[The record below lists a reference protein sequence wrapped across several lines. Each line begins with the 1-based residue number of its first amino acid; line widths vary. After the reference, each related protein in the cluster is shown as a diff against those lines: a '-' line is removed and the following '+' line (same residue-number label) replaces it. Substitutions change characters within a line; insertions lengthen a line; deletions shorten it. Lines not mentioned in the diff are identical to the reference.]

1 MFKKILGL
9 WKEDNFME
17 RVVEKFGEMLYDAE
31 YVFDCA
37 WRSIIGQMV
46 IDEVRQQVYDK
57 DININK
63 DEREIRRMLA
73 EHLSINPKQDVS
85 GCLVMMSLIKDAE
98 RIGDYSKNIFDLAI
112 MLEGDAKEMKYMD
125 RLSSVQ
131 RKISQHFP
139 LLQRAFLESNEEAA
153 CTVLQNYESI
163 KSECKGLLID
173 LFDDKLPLREAVTTT
188 ILIRS
193 FKRINS
199 HMSNIATGMVYPMD
213 KIDFVRGQDGLLD

>member
-1 MFKKILGL
+1 MFREILGL
-9 WKEDNFME
+9 WKQDNFME
-17 RVVEKFGEMLYDAE
+17 NVVERFGEMLYDAE
-31 YVFDCA
+31 FVFDCA
-37 WRSIIGQMV
+37 WRSILGQMV

-63 DEREIRRMLA
+63 NEREIRRMLA

-98 RIGDYSKNIFDLAI
+98 RIGDYSKNIFDLAT
-112 MLEGDAKEMKYMD
+112 MLDGDAKEMKYME
-125 RLSSVQ
+125 RLSAVQ

-139 LLQRAFLESNEEAA
+139 LLQRAFLDSNEEAA
-153 CTVLQNYESI
+153 NSVLKEYEPI
-163 KSECKGLLID
+163 KGACKGMLLD

-199 HMSNIATGMVYPMD
+199 HMSNIATGMVYPMH
-213 KIDFVRGQDGLLD
+213 KIDFVRPRDGLLD